1 VNYDDTYDAAE
12 PAGPTSP
19 FPWPPAEG
27 DSIIEAFGST
37 WRGAALEP
45 KRFFGLMPADGSI
58 GAALLYYLPLGL
70 AVSAGGILWEVLR
83 GGAGAERDAV
93 LGAGDMPAISPL
105 LQFLLAPLILL
116 VSIILAAAV
125 VHLLLKAF
133 GGASRDLGFT
143 VRLFA
148 FAYSPQ
154 ILGVVPVIGT
164 TVGFVWMVVV
174 AVIGLREGHGTTTG
188 RAAAAVLIPV
198 SLALIF
204 MAVAAFIALTGQLL
218 TP

>member
-1 VNYDDTYDAAE
+1 VNHDDTYDAAE
-12 PAGPTSP
+12 PAEPAAP

-70 AVSAGGILWEVLR
+70 AVSAGGMLWEVLR
-83 GGAGAERDAV
+83 GGAGAEREAV

-105 LQFLLAPLILL
+105 VQFLLAPLILL
-116 VSIILAAAV
+116 VSIFLAAAV

-133 GGASRDLGFT
+133 GGASRDLRFT

-154 ILGVVPVIGT
+154 ILGVIPVIGT
-164 TVGFVWMVVV
+164 AIGFVWMVVV
-174 AVIGLREGHGTTTG
+174 AIVGLREGHGTTTG

-198 SLALIF
+198 ALALVF

-218 TP
+218 AH

>member
-1 VNYDDTYDAAE
+1 VNHDNTYDAAAPAE
-12 PAGPTSP
+12 PTAA

-45 KRFFGLMPADGSI
+45 KRFFSRMPADGSI

-83 GGAGAERDAV
+83 GGAAAEREAV
-93 LGAGDMPAISPL
+93 LGTGDLPAISPL
-105 LQFLLAPLILL
+105 LQFLFAPMILL

-125 VHLLLKAF
+125 VHLLLRAF

>member
-1 VNYDDTYDAAE
+1 VNHDDTVDAAE
-12 PAGPTSP
+12 PAEATAP

-45 KRFFGLMPADGSI
+45 KRFFGAMPADGSI
-58 GAALLYYLPLGL
+58 GAALLYYLTLGM
-70 AVSAGGILWEVLR
+70 AVSASGIVWSVLR
-83 GGAGAERDAV
+83 GGSGAEREAV
-93 LGAGDMPAISPL
+93 LGAGDMPALSPL
-105 LQFLLAPLILL
+105 LQFLFSPLILL
-116 VSIILAAAV
+116 LSIFLAAAV

-143 VRLFA
+143 IRLFA

-154 ILGVVPVIGT
+154 ILGVIPVVGT
-164 TVGFVWMVVV
+164 AVGFAWMVVV
-174 AVIGLREGHGTTTG
+174 AIVGLRAGHGTTTG

-198 SLALIF
+198 ALALVF

-218 TP
+218 TA